1 MKKIN
6 NLIYLITIFL
16 MEGSGCTSQNRHPPT
31 LTTQVIGQVITQMT
45 EVMIHDI
52 TNPPLA
58 ARFFSYACLA
68 GYEVV
73 AQNNPAFKSMHGVLT
88 DYPDLKKQDS
98 IQQYDVSL
106 SAVLAM
112 LQTAQK

>member
-6 NLIYLITIFL
+6 KTIYLITILL
-16 MEGSGCTSQNRHPPT
+16 MELSGCTSHIPRQSEAGLQPPT
-31 LTTQVIGQVITQMT
+31 LTTPVIGQVLTQMT

-73 AQNNPAFKSMHGVLT
+73 AQNNSSFKSMHGC
-88 DYPDLKKQDS
+88 
-98 IQQYDVSL
+98 
-106 SAVLAM
+106 
-112 LQTAQK
+112 

>member
-1 MKKIN
+1 MKRSTHNI
-6 NLIYLITIFL
+6 IYFILLL
-16 MEGSGCTSQNRHPPT
+16 MIDLAGCTSRPQKQPV
-31 LTTQVIGQVITQMT
+31 LTATVISQVITEMT

-73 AQNNPAFKSMHGVLT
+73 AQHDTAFKSMHHVLH
-88 DYPDLKKQDS
+88 DYPDLKKTDS
-98 IQQYDVSL
+98 IQQY
-106 SAVLAM
+106 
-112 LQTAQK
+112 